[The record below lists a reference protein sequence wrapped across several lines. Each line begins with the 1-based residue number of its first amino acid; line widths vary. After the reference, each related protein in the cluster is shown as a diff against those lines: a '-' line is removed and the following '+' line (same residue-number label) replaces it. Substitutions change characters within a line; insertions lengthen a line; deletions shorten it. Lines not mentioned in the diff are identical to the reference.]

1 MPAPGEAALG
11 SSPGRDTTVGVVE
24 APAHSP
30 MELIPFVVLLV
41 LMWFLLIRPQ
51 QARLRKQRE
60 LVASIEVGQLVLTAG
75 GLIGTVRVLTDDE
88 LQLEVSPGVEVRMV
102 RAAVTRRLDADFD
115 DGTGEGLGDGTAG
128 GDDAAG
134 GSARP

>member
-1 MPAPGEAALG
+1 
-11 SSPGRDTTVGVVE
+11 
-24 APAHSP
+24 